1 MLCSSLEVSERL
13 QLGNTAYFFKYTT
26 EFLKIQSLEEQTS
39 QHFLKIK
46 LSKKKKKLFSSI
58 RWQGIGDLGRRSLGI
73 LKYQIFLLLQK
84 VFTSFFQPD
93 FGVNEI
99 GLF

>member
-1 MLCSSLEVSERL
+1 MLCSSPEVSERL

-46 LSKKKKKLFSSI
+46 LSKKKKKNFSP
-58 RWQGIGDLGRRSLGI
+58 L
-73 LKYQIFLLLQK
+73 
-84 VFTSFFQPD
+84 
-93 FGVNEI
+93 
-99 GLF
+99 